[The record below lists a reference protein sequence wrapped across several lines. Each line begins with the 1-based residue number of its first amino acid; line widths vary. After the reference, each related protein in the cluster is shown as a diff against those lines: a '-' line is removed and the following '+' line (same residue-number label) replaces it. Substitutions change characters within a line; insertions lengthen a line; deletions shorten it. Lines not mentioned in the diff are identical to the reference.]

1 MNERKY
7 NHYIAWFNVNIKCLN
22 VCEPAPAAH
31 DYRISA
37 PLDEVQQ
44 PSVVSRLK
52 LTAHRRSAAA
62 PVVTDEP
69 EVIVIKK
76 DGFVKNQPPIVVSS
90 NHVLPP
96 LPQIIN
102 KKRTRDEFEGQ

>member
-76 DGFVKNQPPIVVSS
+76 DGFVS
-90 NHVLPP
+90 NILKLSGKMVLHVIGVGNGCFCETGATLH
-96 LPQIIN
+96 
-102 KKRTRDEFEGQ
+102 